1 MTRTREQWNAEIDA
15 YAAVAGLSASAV
27 ADWKVLRDLCVSI
40 AMFFEVILDLFK
52 NDVNDVLNRKQ
63 FGSLFWYVQ
72 ISKEFQSGDSLSVVD
87 GIVGYDPVNETHRI
101 VTQASAKETPDG
113 VLVLKVAKTV
123 ANILTPLSGGELSDF
138 KDYIHE
144 RRSPG
149 VKTTIDSLPPDL
161 VKYSG
166 DYLYDTL
173 YDNAQVDAA
182 VQDAIL
188 SFRNNFRFD
197 AVFYVSELI
206 AVISNVPGVVSV
218 NVSVSQW
225 DVQNAAWLPFTNSAE
240 LTAGYFNWDN
250 TSSLTPNPAP

>member
-149 VKTTIDSLPPDL
+149 VKTTIDSLMQLYRMPYFL
-161 VKYSG
+161 FATISG
-166 DYLYDTL
+166 LMQFST
-173 YDNAQVDAA
+173 
-182 VQDAIL
+182 
-188 SFRNNFRFD
+188 
-197 AVFYVSELI
+197 
-206 AVISNVPGVVSV
+206 SV
-218 NVSVSQW
+218 N
-225 DVQNAAWLPFTNSAE
+225 
-240 LTAGYFNWDN
+240 
-250 TSSLTPNPAP
+250 